1 MIMFPKVRTATL
13 KFLTFESLLFEN
25 MKAFKILIM
34 ILAIS
39 VALYE
44 QVSAEKN
51 IYIMIIAIVVFM
63 YGMMQLSAKT
73 PSKNQDKE
81 EEDVS

>member
-1 MIMFPKVRTATL
+1 
-13 KFLTFESLLFEN
+13 
-25 MKAFKILIM
+25 MKTFKILIM

-44 QVSAEKN
+44 QVSDQKN
-51 IYIMIIAIVVFM
+51 IYIMVIAIAVFM

-73 PSKNQDKE
+73 PSKNQEKE
-81 EEDVS
+81 EKDVD

>member
-1 MIMFPKVRTATL
+1 
-13 KFLTFESLLFEN
+13 
-25 MKAFKILIM
+25 MKTFKILIM

-44 QVSAEKN
+44 QVSADKN
-51 IYIMIIAIVVFM
+51 IYITVIAIVVFM
-63 YGMMQLSAKT
+63 FGMMQLSAKT

-81 EEDVS
+81 EQDVD

>member
-1 MIMFPKVRTATL
+1 
-13 KFLTFESLLFEN
+13 

-44 QVSAEKN
+44 QVSADKN
-51 IYIMIIAIVVFM
+51 IYILVIAIAVFM

-73 PSKNQDKE
+73 PSKNQEKE
-81 EEDVS
+81 EQDVE

>member
-1 MIMFPKVRTATL
+1 MRKFIIPIMV
-13 KFLTFESLLFEN
+13 
-25 MKAFKILIM
+25 I
-34 ILAIS
+34 AIT

-51 IYIMIIAIVVFM
+51 VYIMVLAIVVFM
-63 YGMMQLSAKT
+63 MGMMQLSAKT

-81 EEDVS
+81 DENV

>member
-1 MIMFPKVRTATL
+1 
-13 KFLTFESLLFEN
+13 
-25 MKAFKILIM
+25 MKTFKILIM

-44 QVSAEKN
+44 QVSPEKN
-51 IYIMIIAIVVFM
+51 IYITVIAIAVFM
-63 YGMMQLSAKT
+63 FGMMQLSAKT

-81 EEDVS
+81 KQDVD

>member
-1 MIMFPKVRTATL
+1 
-13 KFLTFESLLFEN
+13 

-44 QVSAEKN
+44 QVSEEKN
-51 IYIMIIAIVVFM
+51 IYIMVIAIVVFM

-73 PSKNQDKE
+73 PSKNKE
-81 EEDVS
+81 KEDEHVE

>member
-1 MIMFPKVRTATL
+1 
-13 KFLTFESLLFEN
+13 
-25 MKAFKILIM
+25 MKTFKILIM

-51 IYIMIIAIVVFM
+51 SYITVVAIVVFM
-63 YGMMQLSAKT
+63 FGMMQLSAKT

-81 EEDVS
+81 EEDVE

>member
-1 MIMFPKVRTATL
+1 
-13 KFLTFESLLFEN
+13 

-44 QVSAEKN
+44 QVSEEKN

-81 EEDVS
+81 EQHVD

>member
-1 MIMFPKVRTATL
+1 
-13 KFLTFESLLFEN
+13 
-25 MKAFKILIM
+25 MKTFKILIM

-51 IYIMIIAIVVFM
+51 IYITVIAIAVFM

-81 EEDVS
+81 EKDVD

>member
-1 MIMFPKVRTATL
+1 
-13 KFLTFESLLFEN
+13 

-34 ILAIS
+34 ILAIG

-44 QVSAEKN
+44 QVSEEKN

-81 EEDVS
+81 EQDVD

>member
-1 MIMFPKVRTATL
+1 
-13 KFLTFESLLFEN
+13 
-25 MKAFKILIM
+25 MKAFKIIIM
-34 ILAIS
+34 LLAIS
-39 VALYE
+39 VALYQ

-51 IYIMIIAIVVFM
+51 IYIMVIAIVVFM

-81 EEDVS
+81 EQDVD

>member
-1 MIMFPKVRTATL
+1 
-13 KFLTFESLLFEN
+13 

-34 ILAIS
+34 ILAIG

-44 QVSAEKN
+44 QVSEEKN
-51 IYIMIIAIVVFM
+51 IYIMIVAIVVFM

-73 PSKNQDKE
+73 PSKNQDKD
-81 EEDVS
+81 EDNVE

>member
-1 MIMFPKVRTATL
+1 
-13 KFLTFESLLFEN
+13 
-25 MKAFKILIM
+25 MKTFKIIIM

-51 IYIMIIAIVVFM
+51 IYITVIAIVVFM
-63 YGMMQLSAKT
+63 LGMMQLSAKT

-81 EEDVS
+81 EQDVD

>member
-1 MIMFPKVRTATL
+1 MI
-13 KFLTFESLLFEN
+13 
-25 MKAFKILIM
+25 I
-34 ILAIS
+34 AII

-51 IYIMIIAIVVFM
+51 VYIMVIAIIIFM
-63 YGMMQLSAKT
+63 MGMMQLSAKT

-81 EEDVS
+81 DENV

>member
-1 MIMFPKVRTATL
+1 MKSYILEK
-13 KFLTFESLLFEN
+13 

-34 ILAIS
+34 ILAIG

-44 QVSAEKN
+44 QVSEEKN

-63 YGMMQLSAKT
+63 FGMMQLSAKT
-73 PSKNQDKE
+73 PSKNQDKDE
-81 EEDVS
+81 QDVE

>member
-1 MIMFPKVRTATL
+1 
-13 KFLTFESLLFEN
+13 

-44 QVSAEKN
+44 QVSEEKN
-51 IYIMIIAIVVFM
+51 IYIMVIAIAVFM

-81 EEDVS
+81 EKDAD